1 MGLGCFGKEIRQDR
15 IYTCREE
22 RQTEGL
28 VLLLRQMNTCG
39 ASYWSESADRTL
51 EAERKWTI
59 SMWDFLYREVLG
71 NARNKHSQEG
81 RWLRLSPSEGH

>member
-15 IYTCREE
+15 VYTSTEE

-39 ASYWSESADRTL
+39 ASYWSESADRAL
-51 EAERKWTI
+51 EAERKWTV
-59 SMWDFLYREVLG
+59 SMWDFLYIGKFWEMPG
-71 NARNKHSQEG
+71 TSTAKKADG
-81 RWLRLSPSEGH
+81 